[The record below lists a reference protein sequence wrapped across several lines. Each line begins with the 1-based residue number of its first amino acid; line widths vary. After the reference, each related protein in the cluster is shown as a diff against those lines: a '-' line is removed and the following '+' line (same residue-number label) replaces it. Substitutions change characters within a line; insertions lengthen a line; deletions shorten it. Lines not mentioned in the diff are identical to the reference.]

1 MIIKDRFKLSKLL
14 KLSYPLL
21 LWYSHK
27 GYLSKLEELTDII
40 REYQESHLSIP

>member
-14 KLSYPLL
+14 KLSYPFLL
-21 LWYSHK
+21 GYSHN
-27 GYLSKLEELTDII
+27 GHLNKLEELTDII